1 MIGKPVTGAS
11 FYDCLRYCL
20 EDKRDLSEDLK
31 LKKTLLENV
40 QHKNRAE
47 VLDYNNCFGDLKK
60 LTKQFID
67 VAQLNRKV
75 EKPVFHFT
83 LRPAPEDII
92 TKEQF
97 TEIGHKCAKE
107 FGLENNQYVIILHKD
122 TKQPHI
128 HIVANRVDPDGKVV
142 KDTFSAKRMQ
152 SFCRKIEE
160 EYQLKQVL
168 SSRTFLPEELRHI
181 PRHDSRKEKLK
192 KDIQQTLERVNTYQ
206 QFEEKMKSL
215 GYAVL
220 KARGICFIDEKKVRI
235 KGSEVGF
242 PLAKIEKVLG
252 LKHTIRQKEE
262 LLKAKEKLRSV
273 SEAKQS
279 NKEKEQ
285 QQSTLS
291 PAARLLQQFR
301 EKDREQVIT
310 VAQEE
315 IQIMQ
320 KIVHSVIYELL
331 KPEHADMSVA
341 PELLRE
347 AKRKRKRLRPKL

>member
-20 EDKRDLSEDLK
+20 EDKRDLSEGLK

-60 LTKQFID
+60 LTRQFID
-67 VAQLNRKV
+67 VARLNRKV

-83 LRPAPEDII
+83 LRAAPGDVI

-97 TEIGHKCAKE
+97 TEIGHLCAKD

-128 HIVANRVDPDGKVV
+128 HIVANRVDSDGKVV

-152 SFCRKIEE
+152 AFCRRIEK

-192 KDIQQTLERVNTYQ
+192 KDIQQTLENVSTYR

-220 KARGICFIDEKKVRI
+220 KGRGICFIDEKKVRI

-242 PLAKIEKVLG
+242 SLAKIEKVFD
-252 LKHTIRQKEE
+252 LKLTITQKEE
-262 LLKAKEKLRSV
+262 LLKAKQKLKSV
-273 SEAKQS
+273 ADVKNLQ
-279 NKEKEQ
+279 KEKEQ
-285 QQSTLS
+285 QRSTLS
-291 PAARLLQQFR
+291 PAAKLLEQFR
-301 EKDREQVIT
+301 EKGREKEIT
-310 VAQEE
+310 VAEEE

-320 KIVHSVIYELL
+320 KIVHSVIYDLL
-331 KPEHADMSVA
+331 KPEHTDMSVA

-347 AKRKRKRLRPKL
+347 AKRKRKRLRPKI